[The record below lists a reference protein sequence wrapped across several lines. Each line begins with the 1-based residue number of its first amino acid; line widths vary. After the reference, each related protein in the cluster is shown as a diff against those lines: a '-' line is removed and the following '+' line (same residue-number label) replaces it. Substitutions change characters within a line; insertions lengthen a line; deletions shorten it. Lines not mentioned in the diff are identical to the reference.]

1 MRSRRLWIGFKVTCG
16 NCNKAGVKR
25 FLGVSPGICQLLL
38 SFYSVD
44 SVGNQRVTHRE
55 EGVCA
60 CVSMQVYLCVDV
72 CVDVPLMVTASETA
86 QTSPCSSPWWEGG
99 CLAVLELF

>member
-38 SFYSVD
+38 SFHSVD

-72 CVDVPLMVTASETA
+72 CVWMCLSWSRRQRQHKPPHVLPL
-86 QTSPCSSPWWEGG
+86 GG
-99 CLAVLELF
+99 KVVVWQC